1 MNQELEDRKNIIKL
15 LATKSVTKYKTF
27 DSTESTFDL
36 IKAQLKQLA
45 EEVKSELKE
54 LGEDI
59 PVVYKDKGKYEVE
72 FKVAGDLLLFYM
84 HTNIFEF
91 PKSHYIWQ
99 QSYVKEDP
107 MRAYCGSISIYNFL
121 ADSFKYNRIN
131 DVGYLVARVFVNK
144 DSHFIVE
151 GKQKLGILFND
162 FARQEIDSLLIK
174 KVIES
179 ALKYSIELDLIVP
192 PFNSVRQVSVFEMQN
207 ITSSVSLKTGK
218 KLGFRYKASEEKIK

>member
-1 MNQELEDRKNIIKL
+1 MKEDLDNRKNIIKL

-27 DSTESTFDL
+27 DTTESTFDL
-36 IKAQLKQLA
+36 IKEQLKQLA
-45 EEVKSELKE
+45 EEVRSELTA
-54 LGEDI
+54 LGADI
-59 PVVYKDKGKYEVE
+59 PVEYKEKGKYEVE
-72 FKVAGDLLLFYM
+72 FKVAGDMLLFYM

-91 PKSHYIWQ
+91 PKPHYVWQ
-99 QSYVKEDP
+99 QSYVQEDP
-107 MRAYCGSISIYNFL
+107 MRAYCGSISVYNFL

-131 DVGYLVARVFVNK
+131 DVGYLVARIFVNK
-144 DSHFIVE
+144 DNNFIVE

-162 FARQEIDSLLIK
+162 FARQKIDAELMK

-192 PFNSVRQVSVFEMQN
+192 PYNSVREVSVFEMQN

-218 KLGFRYKASEEKIK
+218 KVGFRYKASDNKIK

>member
-1 MNQELEDRKNIIKL
+1 
-15 LATKSVTKYKTF
+15 
-27 DSTESTFDL
+27 
-36 IKAQLKQLA
+36 
-45 EEVKSELKE
+45 
-54 LGEDI
+54 
-59 PVVYKDKGKYEVE
+59 
-72 FKVAGDLLLFYM
+72 M

-99 QSYVKEDP
+99 QSYVQEDP

-131 DVGYLVARVFVNK
+131 DVGYLVARIFVNRDK
-144 DSHFIVE
+144 NFIVE

-162 FARQEIDSLLIK
+162 FARQKIDAILIK

-192 PFNSVRQVSVFEMQN
+192 PFNSVRQVSVLEMQN

-218 KLGFRYKASEEKIK
+218 KLGFRYKASGNKIK